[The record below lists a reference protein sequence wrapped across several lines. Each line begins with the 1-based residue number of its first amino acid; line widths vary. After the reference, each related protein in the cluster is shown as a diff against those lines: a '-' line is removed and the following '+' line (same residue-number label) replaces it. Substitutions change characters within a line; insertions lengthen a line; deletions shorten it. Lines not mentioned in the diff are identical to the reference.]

1 MSAITDNTTTP
12 AAVTRRPAAVTIPKA
27 AFNAMTK
34 LLEEFMAVDYPERM
48 KYLEAEVEEA
58 ETKEDKRVA
67 LAQLKAFVRYGK
79 IFNSWLAQDD
89 QQSLTPRLNGDTE
102 GMTVFLRTFYLYP
115 QLVWEIDPGIDL
127 FYFYVN

>member
-1 MSAITDNTTTP
+1 LICIAGLEDRRESERRQRHTLHHNAKKDFAIMSAITDNTTAP
-12 AAVTRRPAAVTIPKA
+12 AVVTIPKA

-48 KYLEAEVEEA
+48 EYFEAEVEEA

-89 QQSLTPRLNGDTE
+89 QQSLIPRSTATPRE
-102 GMTVFLRTFYLYP
+102 
-115 QLVWEIDPGIDL
+115 
-127 FYFYVN
+127 

>member
-27 AFNAMTK
+27 ALDAMTK

-58 ETKEDKRVA
+58 ETKEDKRAA

-79 IFNSWLAQDD
+79 MFNSWLAQDD
-89 QQSLTPRLNGDTE
+89 QQSLTPRSTATPRE
-102 GMTVFLRTFYLYP
+102 
-115 QLVWEIDPGIDL
+115 
-127 FYFYVN
+127 